1 MRKLIG
7 VLVCV
12 AICVYGQS
20 AQAQALPPPDSA
32 VMIAAMDAWNAGVA
46 ARVKRDAADAAST
59 SAKSIDYNA
68 IFARICA
75 NPGAYTANQ
84 LIRSLDLATN
94 IIPYELSSGDSDYAS
109 GLTFGNN
116 GTAYWDAGYNRMMTG
131 DYTGAVMRFITAYS
145 LFNQA
150 ADKFESSRLHYVE
163 ASARIA
169 ELSVLAGPP

>member
-46 ARVKRDAADAAST
+46 ARLKRNVADVAAT
-59 SAKSIDYNA
+59 SAKSIDYGA

-75 NPGAYTANQ
+75 NPGNYTFEQFARAYD
-84 LIRSLDLATN
+84 LDTN
-94 IIPYELSSGDSDYAS
+94 IIPNELSLGDSNYAS
-109 GLTFGNN
+109 GLTLGNS
-116 GTAYWDAGYNRMMTG
+116 GTAYWDDGYNRMMTG
-131 DYTGAVMRFITAYS
+131 DNTGAVMRFITAYS
-145 LFNQA
+145 LFTQA
-150 ADKFESSRLHYVE
+150 SSKFELSWWHYIE
-163 ASARIA
+163 AGARIA